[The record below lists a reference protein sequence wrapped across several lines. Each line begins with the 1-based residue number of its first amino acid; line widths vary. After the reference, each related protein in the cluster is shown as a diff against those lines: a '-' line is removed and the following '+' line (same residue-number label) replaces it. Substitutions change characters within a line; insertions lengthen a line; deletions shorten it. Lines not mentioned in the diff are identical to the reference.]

1 MKVIKRDGAIVPFDI
16 EKIIVAINKAFVE
29 VDGALYEED
38 TANDI
43 AYEIGCKVANMK
55 DCITVE
61 EIQDL
66 VEDYL
71 MRSERR
77 DVARAYIRY
86 RYKKEVARNKRM
98 ILFRRFEKS
107 LMHLILRI
115 KTLMLMKH
123 HSAAAQ
129 EKPAAQ

>member
-43 AYEIGCKVANMK
+43 AYEIGRKVANMK

-86 RYKKEVARNKRM
+86 RYKKEMLRQSNTTDQSIKELLEGNNEYWNNENSNKNAKR
-98 ILFRRFEKS
+98 
-107 LMHLILRI
+107 
-115 KTLMLMKH
+115 TTV
-123 HSAAAQ
+123 
-129 EKPAAQ
+129 